1 MNAFV
6 VSRLIKHRAKL
17 RAGARALSMP
27 PGSFD
32 RPLTS
37 SDIAPEIREWPISNF
52 AAHSGHQ

>member
-17 RAGARALSMP
+17 RAGARALPMP
-27 PGSFD
+27 PGSLA

-37 SDIAPEIREWPISNF
+37 SGIALELCR
-52 AAHSGHQ
+52 SGALSEGRGPF